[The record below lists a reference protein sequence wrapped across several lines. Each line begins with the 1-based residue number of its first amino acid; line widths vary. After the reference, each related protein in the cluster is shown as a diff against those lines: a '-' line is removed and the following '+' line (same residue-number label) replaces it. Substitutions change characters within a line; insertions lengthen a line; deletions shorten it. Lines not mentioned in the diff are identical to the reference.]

1 MIFLTTFMKKKSKN
15 SIMTTKA
22 ILVVLLNKVRRQRMK
37 TKGYGDIESNIRNIS
52 NQSFGFLIEISLV
65 GHALLRST
73 SFKQGIEQ
81 LKDISNINHFWFIII
96 RIRSVIYLIYVPY
109 NKCKWYWKWIH
120 FLEDVHRIRK
130 NVLLN
135 YHVFS

>member
-81 LKDISNINHFWFIII
+81 LKDISNINHF
-96 RIRSVIYLIYVPY
+96 
-109 NKCKWYWKWIH
+109 
-120 FLEDVHRIRK
+120 
-130 NVLLN
+130 
-135 YHVFS
+135 